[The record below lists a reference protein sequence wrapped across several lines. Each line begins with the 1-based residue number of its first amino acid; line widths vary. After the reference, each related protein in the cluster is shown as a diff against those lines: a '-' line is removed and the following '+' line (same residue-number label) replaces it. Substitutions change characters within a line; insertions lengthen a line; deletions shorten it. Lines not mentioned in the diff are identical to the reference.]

1 MENVTFNKN
10 HDLILSFILNEFH
23 YFTQYIIY
31 SCIQIYLFS
40 EGRDILIN
48 SKTKCSVLLMQIGA
62 EKERKKEVKLFLYS
76 ES

>member
-10 HDLILSFILNEFH
+10 CDLILSLILNEFH

-31 SCIQIYLFS
+31 SYIQIYLFS

-48 SKTKCSVLLMQIGA
+48 SKTKCSVLLMQIA
-62 EKERKKEVKLFLYS
+62 KKKKEKKGKTLFVL
-76 ES
+76 

>member
-1 MENVTFNKN
+1 MKNVTFNKN
-10 HDLILSFILNEFH
+10 RDLTRSLILNEFH

-48 SKTKCSVLLMQIGA
+48 SKTKCSVLHMQIA
-62 EKERKKEVKLFLYS
+62 KKKKKEVKLSLYS
-76 ES
+76 KG